1 MLEQRMANGLK
12 FTSDCPALV
21 IYLFSKGNETMA
33 SVPNF
38 EFMRISTKITQGF
51 LVLKV
56 PCRKSGVML

>member
-1 MLEQRMANGLK
+1 MYGQRAQIHVRLPGVGYL
-12 FTSDCPALV
+12 C
-21 IYLFSKGNETMA
+21 IYLFSKGNETMG

-38 EFMRISTKITQGF
+38 EFMRISTKVTQGF